1 MLIKL
6 TFFNLCSLCM
16 KSKKK
21 KKVSHIFLK
30 LFGVS
35 RHAYYNI
42 FSLINLSAPRTFLKT
57 RRFAMSAIG
66 HILYNNCLSENEKE
80 IDNFLLFRQRSKEK
94 KLELSTA
101 ANFFQE
107 KDTHLLNY
115 LCQ

>member
-1 MLIKL
+1 MHEI
-6 TFFNLCSLCM
+6 
-16 KSKKK
+16 KK
-21 KKVSHIFLK
+21 KKVSHILLK

-35 RHAYYNI
+35 RHVYPNI
-42 FSLINLSAPRTFLKT
+42 FSLINLSAPGTFLKT
-57 RRFAMSAIG
+57 TRLAMPAIG

-94 KLELSTA
+94 KLE

-107 KDTHLLNY
+107 KDTHLLDY